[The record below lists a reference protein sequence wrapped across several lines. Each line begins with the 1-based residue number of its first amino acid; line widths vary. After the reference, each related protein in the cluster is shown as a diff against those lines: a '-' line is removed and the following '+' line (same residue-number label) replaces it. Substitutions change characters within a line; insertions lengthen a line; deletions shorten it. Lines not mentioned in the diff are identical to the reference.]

1 MLSILPLLLM
11 LVVMLLLYSG
21 LTKLA
26 AQIYKRASLRWKHA
40 LIYGGLATFISLL
53 LTVANKSSGTALG
66 SAIWIALGLV
76 LHVALGGWYLGP
88 RVASKDGSPILF
100 KGGAVIAAIAFGFT
114 FLLGVA
120 AAVIIPTLTH
130 TSQA

>member
-1 MLSILPLLLM
+1 M

-26 AQIYKRASLRWKHA
+26 AQIFKRASLRRKHA

-53 LTVANKSSGTALG
+53 LTVANKTSSPALG

-76 LHVALGGWYLGP
+76 LHVALGGGWYLGP
-88 RVASKDGSPILF
+88 RVASRDGSPILF
-100 KGGAVIAAIAFGFT
+100 NGGAVIAAIAFGFT

-120 AAVIIPTLTH
+120 TAVIIPTLTH
-130 TSQA
+130 AGQA